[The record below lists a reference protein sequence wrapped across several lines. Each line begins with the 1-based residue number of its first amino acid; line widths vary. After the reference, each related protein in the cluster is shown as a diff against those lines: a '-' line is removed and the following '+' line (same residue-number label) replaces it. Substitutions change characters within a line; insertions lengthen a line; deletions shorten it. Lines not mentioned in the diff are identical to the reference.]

1 MADTLT
7 ARFLDRRTIDQAFPL
22 VRNIVSGMTA
32 ARWTQF
38 ARPHLVPRSPNWPR
52 GVMTIQ
58 NAAGYILSLFAFEVR
73 ADLHESRIFHMDHIM
88 IPNLPGRGTLW
99 ASTIGAAERLAEMN
113 GCRAI
118 WAEFRGGAEHSDKDL
133 LTSLAKSGY
142 APSGVGAFRRLEAK
156 SDRAA
161 DHGARVTR
169 CIALPS
175 EMTRTAPCRD
185 SAWLLEPVP
194 IRCISL
200 LLVTLAEPASSRH
213 VPH

>member
-1 MADTLT
+1 MVDTLT
-7 ARFLDRRTIDQAFPL
+7 PRFLDRRTIDKAYPL
-22 VRNIVSGMTA
+22 VRNIVPGMTA

-38 ARPHLVPRSPNWPR
+38 VRPHLVPRSPDWPR

-118 WAEFRGGAEHSDKDL
+118 WAEFRGGAERSDADL
-133 LTSLAKSGY
+133 LTSLERSGY
-142 APSGVGAFRRLEAK
+142 APAGVRHFKRLEAK
-156 SDRAA
+156 SGRVGD
-161 DHGARVTR
+161 GVTR
-169 CIALPS
+169 
-175 EMTRTAPCRD
+175 
-185 SAWLLEPVP
+185 
-194 IRCISL
+194 
-200 LLVTLAEPASSRH
+200 PARGSYDA
-213 VPH
+213 